1 MDQIV
6 RYFFDFSLMS
16 AYWPDILRG
25 FLITIEMSILTVLI
39 GVPLGLAIAIL
50 RLYGFKPLNALIIL
64 YIDFF
69 RSIPQLV
76 LIMLAYFALPSF
88 GLMLGPFTA
97 TVLALAIVLSAF
109 SEEIFWAGINA
120 VAKGQWEAGRSTGL
134 GFNQTLVHIILPQVV
149 RISIPPLT
157 NRAIGISKGTTLGSV
172 VAVPELLN
180 VTSSIQSNVANPTAL
195 TVGALLFLALFL
207 PFVRFTRWLER
218 AYAHPRS

>member
-1 MDQIV
+1 
-6 RYFFDFSLMS
+6 L
-16 AYWPDILRG
+16 G
-25 FLITIEMSILTVLI
+25 FTQT
-39 GVPLGLAIAIL
+39 
-50 RLYGFKPLNALIIL
+50 
-64 YIDFF
+64 
-69 RSIPQLV
+69 
-76 LIMLAYFALPSF
+76 LAY
-88 GLMLGPFTA
+88 
-97 TVLALAIVLSAF
+97 
-109 SEEIFWAGINA
+109 
-120 VAKGQWEAGRSTGL
+120 
-134 GFNQTLVHIILPQVV
+134 IILPQVV

>member
-16 AYWPDILRG
+16 AFWPDILRG
-25 FLITIEMSILTVLI
+25 FLITVEMSILTILI
-39 GVPLGLAIAIL
+39 GIPLGLALAVI
-50 RLYGFKPLNALIIL
+50 RLYGIRPLNWLIIF

-76 LIMLAYFALPSF
+76 LIVLAYFALPYF
-88 GLMLGPFTA
+88 GLVLEPITA

-109 SEEIFWAGINA
+109 AEEIFWAGINA
-120 VAKGQWEAGRSTGL
+120 VPKGQWEAGRSTGL
-134 GFNQTLVHIILPQVV
+134 SFTKTLAYIILPQVV

-195 TVGALLFLALFL
+195 TVGALLFLVLFL